1 MLRPSAAWNVK
12 LSIAGLLT
20 PAAAVRAAQRR
31 HCNWQIFK
39 GQLCMQEE
47 GPAGSYNAA
56 WVDAFV
62 ERLSRFDARMNQA
75 VVDSGV
81 LAGVPR
87 GALARAGAAAFLA

>member
-1 MLRPSAAWNVK
+1 
-12 LSIAGLLT
+12 
-20 PAAAVRAAQRR
+20 
-31 HCNWQIFK
+31 
-39 GQLCMQEE
+39 MQEE
-47 GPAGSYNAA
+47 GPAASYNAA

-87 GALARAGAAAFLA
+87 GALARAGAAPSLG